1 MGENNRIY
9 ERPLYDLWLKQ
20 EFNDKLYTADDEE
33 VEVLSPGE
41 LNSGNSGPDFRNAK
55 IRIGNIIYVGDVEID
70 LDYTGWKNHGHNI
83 NSHYNHVIL
92 HVVLNNKYNYS
103 YVYSKGGRKIP
114 TLTIRDLISE
124 DYLNALKNQ
133 ELKEP
138 AKKSRLKCAGDSDK
152 VDYFVKEK
160 FVAEL
165 GMNRFKK
172 KMNRY
177 FHRLLE
183 LKYLDRNLMS
193 EPKINYE
200 LPPEYEN
207 KDFDREEFSKKELW
221 EQLFYEYLFEALG
234 YSKNKE
240 SMKKLAELADL
251 NFLRKIGTDD
261 NYLIKIQAV
270 LFRVS
275 GLFEKTAISEDER
288 INDYQQKLEQSWN
301 DLNGLYD
308 SDYLDET
315 DWQFFRMR
323 PQNFPTIRIA
333 AGSYFLSEIL
343 TKNFVSHLINLVG
356 QNIPLSEMIKKI
368 RSLFIVRSFGFWRYH
383 FTFYKN
389 AKTEIRYFIG
399 LGRADEIMV
408 NVVLPFLALY
418 FQVFGLS
425 EHLKKVL
432 KIFNLYSQRSEYSL
446 VDDIASVLGLQNLVH
461 RTVFVQ
467 GMLDLYRN
475 YCSKGKCLECKI
487 GEKIF

>member
-1 MGENNRIY
+1 MGENNRTY
-9 ERPLYDLWLKQ
+9 EKPLYDLWLKQ

-33 VEVLSPGE
+33 IEVLSPGE
-41 LNSGNSGPDFRNAK
+41 LNAENSGPDFRNAK
-55 IRIGNIIYVGDVEID
+55 IRIGSIIYVGDVEID
-70 LDYTGWKNHGHNI
+70 LDYTRWKNHAHNI

-114 TLTIRDLISE
+114 TLTLRNYISE
-124 DYLNALKNQ
+124 DYINALKNQ

-138 AKKSRLKCAGDSDK
+138 VKKSRLKCAGESDQ

-183 LKYLDRNLMS
+183 LKYLDQNLMS

-221 EQLFYEYLFEALG
+221 EQLFYEFLFEALG

-240 SMKKLAELADL
+240 PMKKLAELADL

-261 NYLIKIQAV
+261 NFLVKLQAV
-270 LFRVS
+270 LFRIS
-275 GLFEKTAISEDER
+275 GLFEKAAASEDEN
-288 INDYQQKLEQSWN
+288 INSYQQKLEKSWN

-356 QNIPLSEMIKKI
+356 QNMPISEMIKKI
-368 RSLFIVRSFGFWRYH
+368 RGLFIVRSFGFWRYH

-399 LGRADEIMV
+399 LGRADEIVV

-432 KIFNLYSQRSEYSL
+432 KIYNLYSQRSEYAL

-467 GMLDLYRN
+467 GMLDLYRS